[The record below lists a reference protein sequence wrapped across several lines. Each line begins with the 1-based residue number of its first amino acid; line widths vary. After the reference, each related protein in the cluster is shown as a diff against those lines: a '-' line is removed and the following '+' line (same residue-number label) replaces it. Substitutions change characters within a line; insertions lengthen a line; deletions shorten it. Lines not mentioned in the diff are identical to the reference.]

1 MIVLGIDP
9 GSRLTGFGVVRRR
22 GSQLVALAAG
32 RIAVAG
38 ERDLPA
44 RLAVLAREIEGL
56 VERYAPDAVVLES
69 LFHGVNSRSLIVLAQ
84 ARGAI
89 LAAVGRR
96 GLAAT
101 EYSPAEIKR
110 AVTGNGRA
118 DKRQVAQMV
127 GLLLGLDRRERATD
141 ATDALAAAIC
151 FAQRYRLDALRDTA
165 ETVPEAAAATPRD
178 HA

>member
-9 GSRLTGFGVVRRR
+9 GSRLTGYGVVSRE
-22 GSQLVALAAG
+22 GSRLRPLGEG
-32 RIAVAG
+32 RIAVPREG
-38 ERDLPA
+38 DLPA
-44 RLAVLAREIEGL
+44 RLAALGREVEELALRFQ
-56 VERYAPDAVVLES
+56 PDAVVLES

-89 LAAVGRR
+89 LATVGRL

-118 DKRQVAQMV
+118 DKRQVARMV
-127 GLLLGLDRRERATD
+127 ELLLGLAPQERSTD

-151 FAQRYRLDALRDTA
+151 FAQRYRLDALREPSRRPSRA
-165 ETVPEAAAATPRD
+165 PAAPSRKRA
-178 HA
+178 

>member
-1 MIVLGIDP
+1 LIVLGIDP
-9 GSRLTGFGVVRRR
+9 GSRLTGFGVVRRE
-22 GSQLVALAAG
+22 GSKLAALGEG
-32 RIAVAG
+32 RIALPADC
-38 ERDLPA
+38 DLPA
-44 RLAVLAREIEGL
+44 RLATLGEAIEGL
-56 VERYAPDAVVLES
+56 AERYRPEAVVLES

-89 LAAVGRR
+89 LAAVGRL

-118 DKRQVAQMV
+118 DKRQVARMV
-127 GLLLGLDRRERATD
+127 CLLLGLDPRERPAD

-151 FAQRYRLDALRDTA
+151 FAQRYRLDALRGPGREPLRA
-165 ETVPEAAAATPRD
+165 RASPLRD
-178 HA
+178 RA